1 MAKIVM
7 QHTLNYI
14 FKHDAS
20 KLETIMGKGHDKRN
34 IGEDDHLEQ
43 NSSSNFYYVIQ
54 DTPMEKDNTT
64 DKNVAVCKP
73 TTFKIIKQ

>member
-1 MAKIVM
+1 M

-14 FKHDAS
+14 YKTDTS
-20 KLETIMGKGHDKRN
+20 KLDAIMGMGHDKRA

-54 DTPMEKDNTT
+54 DTIVEENNTT
-64 DKNVAVCKP
+64 EKNVAVCKP
-73 TTFKIIKQ
+73 TTFTIDKHKQ

>member
-14 FKHDAS
+14 YKTDAS
-20 KLETIMGKGHDKRN
+20 KLDNIMGKGHNKRN
-34 IGEDDHLEQ
+34 IGEDDH
-43 NSSSNFYYVIQ
+43 YYVIQ

-64 DKNVAVCKP
+64 EKNVAVCKP
-73 TTFKIIKQ
+73 TTFTINNYKQ

>member
-1 MAKIVM
+1 MVIVM

-20 KLETIMGKGHDKRN
+20 KLETIMGKEHDKRN
-34 IGEDDHLEQ
+34 IGDDDH
-43 NSSSNFYYVIQ
+43 YYVIQ

-73 TTFKIIKQ
+73 TTFTINNYKQ